1 MCRKIPI
8 VMKHKRRVTCVA
20 WSHQMTVASVGED
33 CSIQISTVDGDTVK
47 QLAARAEPTAI
58 AWSDM
63 KLDER
68 PAVAGTDSTLSALL
82 SQRSLLLIN
91 IDSADAP
98 LELKFDDKYG
108 NIVAYRCAHIN
119 HIPHSTSRAE
129 HIALSFDSG

>member
-1 MCRKIPI
+1 
-8 VMKHKRRVTCVA
+8 
-20 WSHQMTVASVGED
+20 MTVASVGED
-33 CSIQISTVDGDTVK
+33 CAIQISTVDGDTVK
-47 QLAARAEPTAI
+47 QLAARAEPTSI

-91 IDSADAP
+91 VDSTDAP

-108 NIVAYRCAHIN
+108 DIIAYRYSFHFAFFNN
-119 HIPHSTSRAE
+119 HKA
-129 HIALSFDSG
+129 